1 MRPVGAT
8 STQDLVDGLGGGH
21 VVGLGTHAADTR
33 RDTRQLFDRT
43 PEAEALEAAQLGD
56 LEVDVL
62 HLVVVVDEDLDL
74 AVTFE
79 PGDGIDA
86 YLSHQTLAL
95 LSSELA
101 RPKR

>member
-1 MRPVGAT
+1 M
-8 STQDLVDGLGGGH
+8 
-21 VVGLGTHAADTR
+21 VGLGAHAADAR
-33 RDTRQLFDRT
+33 RDASQLFDRT
-43 PEAEALEAAQLGD
+43 PQAEALEAAQLGD

-79 PGDGIDA
+79 AGDGVDA
-86 YLSHQTLAL
+86 YLLHQTLAL

-101 RPKR
+101 RPNR